1 MFRKGS
7 IFSILLDA
15 AIFIALEVAALT
27 MLNNNGQLQN
37 LWISKFAHN
46 IMATV
51 WGSSQQISGYFH
63 LATENDEL
71 AQENFRLRQ
80 QLFIYQDLYGHLTTS
95 QYKNDGIA
103 GNFRFV
109 PAEIVK
115 ISKNGQHNYIILD
128 KGSRHGIVPNSGIV
142 TEKGVIGII
151 ESVSE
156 NYSYAMSFTNANLS
170 ISSRIG
176 KEGIVGPL
184 SWDGISSR
192 GAILKEIP
200 LHIEVQ
206 PSDTIFTSGHSSFFP
221 AGIPLGKVRDS
232 KIVNGSTMELS
243 IDLFQDFN
251 SLRYVT
257 IVNNIHD
264 DELKLWEET
273 E

>member
-7 IFSILLDA
+7 IFSIILDA
-15 AIFIALEVAALT
+15 AIFIVLEIAALT

-37 LWISKFAHN
+37 IWISKAAHSL
-46 IMATV
+46 MAKV
-51 WGSSQQISGYFH
+51 WGSTQQISGYFH

-71 AQENFRLRQ
+71 SQENFRLRQ
-80 QLFIYQDLYGHLTTS
+80 QLFIYQDLYGHLGSS
-95 QYKNDGIA
+95 QYKGDGVA
-103 GNFRFV
+103 GRFRFV

-115 ISKNGQHNYIILD
+115 ISRASQHNYIILD
-128 KGSRHGIVPNSGIV
+128 KGTRHGIVPNSGVI

-156 NYSYAMSFTNANLS
+156 NYSYAMAFTNANLS
-170 ISSRIG
+170 ISTRIG
-176 KEGIVGPL
+176 EEGIVGPL
-184 SWDGISSR
+184 SWDGLRSN

-206 PSDTIFTSGHSSFFP
+206 PSDTVYTSGHSSFFP
-221 AGIPLGKVRDS
+221 ADIPLGKVRDS
-232 KIVNGSTMELS
+232 KIVNGSTIELG

-257 IVNNIHD
+257 IVNNIHE
-264 DELKLWEET
+264 DELKKWEEN